1 MSNNGQAPSGVASN
15 RSVSRAAGILRVLAA
30 SAEPIT
36 VTEIAKR
43 IDLPRATVFRLL
55 LTLEEEGFVDRQDTL
70 YTLGWEL
77 ARIAQAVD
85 PAAGLISRV
94 KPLVEEIAERLEE
107 TITLSL
113 RRGTYD
119 LELVLQANPR
129 TLGMTMADMHGQ
141 KWPLHA
147 SSTGKLL
154 LAELNDEQIRIATGN
169 ELPPVTNYT
178 ITDWETLT
186 RELEQ
191 VRQRGWASTVDELE
205 EGMISVAVPIR
216 DKVNQLIASL
226 AYVAPRHRIDSE
238 RIEKDKI
245 NGLIQGANELRR
257 RVVSLTEN

>member
-1 MSNNGQAPSGVASN
+1 MSESGQAPTGVASN
-15 RSVSRAAGILRVLAA
+15 RSVSRAAGILRALAA
-30 SAEPIT
+30 STEPIT

-43 IDLPRATVFRLL
+43 IDLPRATTFRIL

-77 ARIAQAVD
+77 GRIAQAVD

-94 KPLVEEIAERLEE
+94 KPLVEDIAERLEE

-119 LELVLQANPR
+119 LDLVLQANPR
-129 TLGMTMADMHGQ
+129 TLGMMMADMHGQ
-141 KWPLHA
+141 RWPLHA
-147 SSTGKLL
+147 SATGKLL
-154 LAELNDEQIRIATGN
+154 LAELNQEQVRIATGN
-169 ELPPVTNYT
+169 ELQPVTSYT
-178 ITDWETLT
+178 ITDWQSLGT
-186 RELEQ
+186 ELERIREQ
-191 VRQRGWASTVDELE
+191 GWASTVDELE

-216 DKVNQLIASL
+216 DAVGELIASL
-226 AYVAPRHRIDSE
+226 AYVAPRHRIDSA